1 MRLVVIAITG
11 LLLAACGGSD
21 EPTQVTKPTAP
32 PQATL
37 TVMPVEVRGG
47 AFVEGFRSTLE
58 ISGTEPTPRKL
69 DEVVIERLSEGTR
82 TVTVEVRPC
91 SGNCGVLDPGFTC
104 ERRVTIA
111 PREHVFAAPIVDVRR
126 PGECSLTVVR
136 RAKSAVPPELVL
148 RPVPGDGGPEFVS
161 VDRGFAARAADRE
174 GRVVLAPGKHVAEI
188 SSGARRLCRIRF
200 EVGAGDS
207 VEVTP
212 RTNARC
218 SVLHGTLAS

>member
-1 MRLVVIAITG
+1 MIAITG
-11 LLLAACGGSD
+11 LLVAACGGPD
-21 EPTQVTKPTAP
+21 GPTQVTKPTASP
-32 PQATL
+32 EATL

-47 AFVEGFRSTLE
+47 AFVEGFRSTL
-58 ISGTEPTPRKL
+58 
-69 DEVVIERLSEGTR
+69 
-82 TVTVEVRPC
+82 
-91 SGNCGVLDPGFTC
+91 GVLDPGFTC

-136 RAKSAVPPELVL
+136 RGKSAVPPELVL
-148 RPVPGDGGPEFVS
+148 RPVPGDGRPEFVS

-174 GRVVLAPGKHVAEI
+174 ARVVLAPGRHVAQI
-188 SSGARRLCRIRF
+188 TSGARRLCRIRF